1 MKEDNNPVHDDAKGQ
16 NGAGPSKKTG
26 RQDMAPAVDDGADRI
41 KVGITHGD
49 FNGIGYEVI
58 LKALDD

>member
-49 FNGIGYEVI
+49 FNGIG
-58 LKALDD
+58 